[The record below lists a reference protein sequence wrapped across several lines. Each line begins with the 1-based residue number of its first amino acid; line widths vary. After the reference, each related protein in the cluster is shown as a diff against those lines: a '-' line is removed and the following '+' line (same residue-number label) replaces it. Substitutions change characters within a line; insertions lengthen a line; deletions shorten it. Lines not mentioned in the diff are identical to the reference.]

1 MSLRRQ
7 PGEMNCET
15 TQSFSPEKIST
26 CLTRRRRRRK
36 GEVYWRGKLQSRFV
50 AFEIISV
57 IKFVGSFFVFLTV
70 ELFNVGGAARSSAWQ
85 SPSSALSS
93 CWRRWKPDCSLALG
107 RNWTSFTQ
115 NYSFCLKGGWDIRGN
130 TKTCS
135 PTGEESN
142 TSLFNCCQNTPEA
155 GTLNASKTVEK
166 LHDSRETLIKS
177 NLYRDAF
184 HIWNSAPPPPEALAA
199 FCEALTRLSIRAG
212 KTKD

>member
-15 TQSFSPEKIST
+15 TQSFSPEKILT
-26 CLTRRRRRRK
+26 CLTRRRRK
-36 GEVYWRGKLQSRFV
+36 GRCTGGEKLQSRFV

-177 NLYRDAF
+177 NL
-184 HIWNSAPPPPEALAA
+184 
-199 FCEALTRLSIRAG
+199 
-212 KTKD
+212 